1 MGREI
6 VNALAPD
13 QLRKNSWYPDYINL
27 MGQLLTWCY
36 LSEHGLLNEEIRFKG
51 DFYNI
56 SDHSL
61 TAELLSAGLSGVS
74 LFRSDPVWKSA
85 WSNYQ
90 NYLQSIPSS
99 ELERLTI
106 SLATAKRHLLIRYDE
121 LPDILYRKYLQVR
134 PALPMEVRD
143 LMVNLLPKNLQ
154 HNVYL
159 SGDGAF
165 GLMPLLASQNIQLF
179 SEHSQPETMHS
190 LISLLNSQVTLR
202 EGDPVLN
209 PAFFQNGR
217 LKKFSYGVGALMH
230 DYRYKVNEIRDL
242 FGRFSSSIRQK
253 EILFVTHM
261 LHQCSG
267 PMVLVI
273 PGRFLLKNTAES
285 RNFRKKLIQDG
296 RLSGVIRLPS
306 GLLPGRAQPMFVL
319 IFGDGTSNIIR
330 FINCDND
337 YFKAVALKKRGE
349 AKYRLNSPDVIVEE
363 IQDPRNTRVSY
374 QANCTDLLSAGDTH
388 FPLDPGHY
396 LGTNR
401 SVVFRSASSAVSVLE
416 DGFEIIRAQ
425 ALRGGEHE
433 QDGRVFMEVTV
444 NDINEAGL
452 LEAPKRIAQIGPDR
466 LKRAEGQTLQAGD
479 ILLAI
484 KGQAGKLALVPELC
498 GNNWVAGQSFVILR
512 QKPDNELHSSVVLF
526 RFLKSETGQKLID
539 SIRTENNVPFIHSRD
554 LKQLPLPCWSDLE
567 QEQACQAHE
576 EVLKLYARMKFFR
589 EKAELIERTIL
600 KEV

>member
-36 LSEHGLLNEEIRFKG
+36 LSENGLLNEEIRFKG
-51 DFYNI
+51 DLYNI
-56 SDHSL
+56 SEHSL
-61 TAELLSAGLSGVS
+61 IAEILSAGLSGVS

-99 ELERLTI
+99 ELERLAI

-143 LMVNLLPKNLQ
+143 LMVNLLPKDLQ

-165 GLMPLLASQNIQLF
+165 GLMPLLAGQNIQLF

-230 DYRYKVNEIRDL
+230 DYRYKVNEVRDL

-273 PGRFLLKNTAES
+273 PGRFLLKNTSES
-285 RNFRKKLIQDG
+285 RNFRKKLIQDR

-306 GLLPGRAQPMFVL
+306 GLLPGRAQPMF
-319 IFGDGTSNIIR
+319 SN
-330 FINCDND
+330 
-337 YFKAVALKKRGE
+337 
-349 AKYRLNSPDVIVEE
+349 
-363 IQDPRNTRVSY
+363 
-374 QANCTDLLSAGDTH
+374 
-388 FPLDPGHY
+388 
-396 LGTNR
+396 
-401 SVVFRSASSAVSVLE
+401 
-416 DGFEIIRAQ
+416 
-425 ALRGGEHE
+425 
-433 QDGRVFMEVTV
+433 
-444 NDINEAGL
+444 
-452 LEAPKRIAQIGPDR
+452 
-466 LKRAEGQTLQAGD
+466 
-479 ILLAI
+479 
-484 KGQAGKLALVPELC
+484 
-498 GNNWVAGQSFVILR
+498 
-512 QKPDNELHSSVVLF
+512 
-526 RFLKSETGQKLID
+526 
-539 SIRTENNVPFIHSRD
+539 SR
-554 LKQLPLPCWSDLE
+554 
-567 QEQACQAHE
+567 
-576 EVLKLYARMKFFR
+576 
-589 EKAELIERTIL
+589 
-600 KEV
+600 